1 MLTNFVSIKKLID
14 MKKLFLFLIATSMS
28 VASFAQTTWKIDP
41 MHSFVNFS
49 VKHMG
54 ISFVDGSFKKFD
66 GTVSASKPDLTD
78 AKISFTVD
86 VNSITTGVDMRD
98 NHLKTDDFFNA
109 ASFPEMKF
117 ESTSFKKV
125 ATKTAGKATNNYI
138 LTGKLTIRNVTKEV
152 KFNVVYGGTAKDQ
165 QGNTKAGFGATT
177 TINRLDYNIKYDPT
191 GAGVAKDVAIKLN
204 LEFVQAK

>member
-1 MLTNFVSIKKLID
+1 
-14 MKKLFLFLIATSMS
+14 MKKIFLFLIATSIS
-28 VASFAQTTWKIDP
+28 VASFAQTSWKTDP

-66 GTVSASKPDLTD
+66 GTITAAKPDLSD
-78 AKISFTVD
+78 AKINFTVD
-86 VNSITTGVDMRD
+86 VKSVTTGVDMRD

-109 ASFPEMKF
+109 EKFPAMTF
-117 ESTSFKKV
+117 ESTSFKKIN
-125 ATKTAGKATNNYI
+125 GDNYE
-138 LTGKLTIRNVTKEV
+138 LNGKLTIRDVTKDV
-152 KFNVVYGGTAKDQ
+152 KFAVVYGGTAKDQ

-177 TINRLDYNIKYDPT
+177 TINRQDYNIKFDPT
-191 GAGVAKDVAIKLN
+191 GTGVAKDVAIKLN

>member
-1 MLTNFVSIKKLID
+1 
-14 MKKLFLFLIATSMS
+14 MKKVFLFLVAVSISIASM
-28 VASFAQTTWKIDP
+28 AQTKWTVDP

-66 GTVSASKPDLTD
+66 GSVAAAKADLTD

-98 NHLKTDDFFNA
+98 KHLKSDDFFNA
-109 ASFPEMKF
+109 EKFPAMTF
-117 ESTSFKKV
+117 ESSSFKKL
-125 ATKTAGKATNNYI
+125 KGNNYV
-138 LTGKLTIRNVTKEV
+138 LSGKLTIRDVTKDAV
-152 KFNVVYGGTAKDQ
+152 FNVVYGGTAKDQ
-165 QGNTKAGFGATT
+165 QGNTKAGFTVTT
-177 TINRLDYNIKYDPT
+177 TVNRLDYNIKYDPT
-191 GAGVAKDVAIKLN
+191 GMGVAKDVKVTLN